1 MGSVTVNGED
11 RLAMF
16 GCTWHDQKTFSLEA
30 FNIVIVVVYGT
41 KMYFNLMCM
50 YGTQKGA
57 YLKLKGTFYETESN
71 LGIWNSNCLH
81 RNEIEL
87 YRTRI
92 YLYWII
98 MHLIGTETFLYVTK
112 TKLF

>member
-1 MGSVTVNGED
+1 MRLKLSYMKLLLSYMG
-11 RLAMF
+11 LK
-16 GCTWHDQKTFSLEA
+16 CTCL
-30 FNIVIVVVYGT
+30 
-41 KMYFNLMCM
+41 C
-50 YGTQKGA
+50 GTQKGA